1 LIKTGKDACENE
13 HPFFVIRNFRVGFD
27 RLMIVFCSMEQENR
41 YQQIEK
47 AIYYI
52 VDNYKDTI
60 SLQELA
66 SSVRMSPSHF
76 QRVFTEWVGVSPKKS
91 QTQLI
96 LQHAKRDL
104 LLRKTVEV
112 ASNNAGLSS
121 TSRLYDAFVR
131 IERMTPGTFRNG
143 GTGLMIRYS
152 FQPSIFG
159 ELLIAST
166 EQGVCSIA
174 FSDKREVALRE
185 LFEKFPKAGFQEEDL
200 HVHTEV
206 LKYIDKLGDAEA
218 KFSLHLKGTDFQM
231 KVWEALLRVG
241 PGQLRS
247 YSSLAESIG
256 NAKAVRAVA
265 SAVARNPI
273 AFIIPCHRVIQ
284 STGLVGEYHWL
295 KERKAAMITYEAL
308 KHTENH
314 ENT

>member
-1 LIKTGKDACENE
+1 MSIL
-13 HPFFVIRNFRVGFD
+13 FFMIHNFRVDFD
-27 RLMIVFCSMEQENR
+27 RLMIVFCSMKQENR
-41 YQQIEK
+41 YQQLEK

-52 VDNYKDTI
+52 VDNYKETI
-60 SLQELA
+60 SLEELA

-76 QRVFTEWVGVSPKKS
+76 QRVFTEWVGVSPKKF

-104 LLRKTVEV
+104 LLQETVEL
-112 ASNNAGLSS
+112 ASNNAGLPS

-143 GTGLMIRYS
+143 GKGLMIRYS
-152 FQPSIFG
+152 FQPSLFG

-166 EQGVCSIA
+166 EQGICSIA
-174 FSDKREVALRE
+174 FSDNREVAIRE
-185 LFEKFPKAGFQEEDL
+185 LSEKFPKADFKEENPYL
-200 HVHTEV
+200 HTDVV
-206 LKYIDKLGDAEA
+206 KYIDKLGDAEA

-256 NAKAVRAVA
+256 NPKAARAVA

-284 STGLVGEYHWL
+284 STGLLGEYHWL
-295 KERKAAMITYEAL
+295 KERKAAMIAYEAI
-308 KHTENH
+308 KQTDNH